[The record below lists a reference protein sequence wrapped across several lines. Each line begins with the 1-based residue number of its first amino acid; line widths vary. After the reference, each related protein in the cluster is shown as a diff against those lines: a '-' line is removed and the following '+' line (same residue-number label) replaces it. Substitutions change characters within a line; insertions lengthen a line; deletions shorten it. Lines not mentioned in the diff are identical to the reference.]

1 MIANK
6 IKILRENKGL
16 SQKAL
21 ADKLG
26 ITRSSVNAW
35 EQGISVPSTQY
46 ILELA
51 NLFEVSTDYLLNF
64 KNDNAINIDGLND
77 KEVKIILDNEKD
89 FLRKAL
95 SRARKKLEKE
105 ELFYYLG
112 KKYDIIKV
120 PFDNIEI
127 DDGKIYVKD
136 DKMLLNWLKKEIKR
150 IFTERLMYNYDLFDE
165 DIPFPKLKI
174 RSMKTRW
181 GVCNRRDNSVTLNSK
196 LIEYSL
202 HEIDYVIIHE
212 LSHFVH
218 FDHSREF
225 WETVRLHMPDY
236 KKAVAILKE

>member
-1 MIANK
+1 MMEVTFDYKLDGEKYNVLVVKKSNKNTYIK
-6 IKILRENKGL
+6 IKDDMTIYVTTN
-16 SQKAL
+16 
-21 ADKLG
+21 
-26 ITRSSVNAW
+26 
-35 EQGISVPSTQY
+35 
-46 ILELA
+46 
-51 NLFEVSTDYLLNF
+51 YLTS
-64 KNDNAINIDGLND
+64 KR
-77 KEVKIILDNEKD
+77 EVKVILDNEKD

-95 SRARKKLEKE
+95 SRVKKKLEKE

-120 PFDNIEI
+120 PFENIEVS
-127 DDGKIYVKD
+127 DGKIFVKD
-136 DKMLLNWLKKEIKR
+136 EKTLEKWLKKEIKR
-150 IFTERLMYNYDLFDE
+150 IFSERLEYNYNLFDE

-181 GVCNRRDNSVTLNSK
+181 GVCNKRDNSVTLNSK
-196 LIEYSL
+196 LIKYSI

-225 WETVRLHMPDY
+225 WETVRIYMPDY

>member
-1 MIANK
+1 MEVTFDYKLDGVTYRVLIVKKNNKNTYIK
-6 IKILRENKGL
+6 IKDDLTIYVTTN
-16 SQKAL
+16 
-21 ADKLG
+21 
-26 ITRSSVNAW
+26 
-35 EQGISVPSTQY
+35 
-46 ILELA
+46 
-51 NLFEVSTDYLLNF
+51 YLTT
-64 KNDNAINIDGLND
+64 KR
-77 KEVKIILDNEKD
+77 EVKRILDNEKD

-112 KKYDIIKV
+112 EKYDIILV
-120 PFDNIEI
+120 PFENIEVS
-127 DDGKIYVKD
+127 DGKIYVKD
-136 DKMLLNWLKKEIKR
+136 EKTLDKWLKKEIKR
-150 IFTERLMYNYDLFDE
+150 VFAERLEYNYDLFDE

-181 GVCNRRDNSVTLNSK
+181 GVCNKRDNSVTLNSK
-196 LIEYSL
+196 LIKYSI

-236 KKAVAILKE
+236 KKSVAVLKE

>member
-1 MIANK
+1 MMEVTFDYKLDGEKYNVLVVKKSNKNTYIK
-6 IKILRENKGL
+6 IKDDLTIYVTTN
-16 SQKAL
+16 
-21 ADKLG
+21 
-26 ITRSSVNAW
+26 
-35 EQGISVPSTQY
+35 
-46 ILELA
+46 
-51 NLFEVSTDYLLNF
+51 YLTS
-64 KNDNAINIDGLND
+64 KR
-77 KEVKIILDNEKD
+77 EVKIILDNEKD

-95 SRARKKLEKE
+95 SRVKKKLEKE

-120 PFDNIEI
+120 PFENIEVS
-127 DDGKIYVKD
+127 DDKVFVKD
-136 DKMLLNWLKKEIKR
+136 EKTLEKWLKKEIKR
-150 IFTERLMYNYDLFDE
+150 IFSERLEYNYNLFDE

-181 GVCNRRDNSVTLNSK
+181 GVCNKRDNFVTLNSK
-196 LIEYSL
+196 LIKYSI

-225 WETVRLHMPDY
+225 WETVRIYMPDY